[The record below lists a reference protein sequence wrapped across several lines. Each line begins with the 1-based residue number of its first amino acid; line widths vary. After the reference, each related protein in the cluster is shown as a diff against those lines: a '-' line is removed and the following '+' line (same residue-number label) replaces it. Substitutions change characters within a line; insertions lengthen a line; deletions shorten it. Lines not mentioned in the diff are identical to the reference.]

1 LTVAGKKK
9 FDLYTFVASDALK
22 QERPFA
28 LECNCSGI
36 VTIMPPF
43 EEEFVV
49 CPNCESTIKILA
61 IEGDPG
67 FILGKNGE
75 GEVILIPVQG
85 SDKARNTPPEERARL
100 LEQARESF
108 RDK

>member
-1 LTVAGKKK
+1 
-9 FDLYTFVASDALK
+9 LYTFVAADALK

-49 CPNCESTIKILA
+49 GPNWESTIKILA

-67 FILGKNGE
+67 FTVGKSGA

-85 SDKARNTPPEERARL
+85 SDKARNTSPVERARL
-100 LEQARESF
+100 LKEARESF